1 MQNSAMRCV
10 VALLVFAVIGVTH
23 AQESLSLDEA
33 LAIAKKQNPDIII
46 ARKQVEAAHGGVIEA
61 RAGLLPSVISS
72 GLLRKRAEQ
81 EQSRL
86 REDDYN
92 ASVRAVQSIYTS
104 GANKARVAIARL
116 IEEKRAL
123 ELAAVEERVAM
134 DVRSAYYE
142 LLLNRSKLEVRE
154 EAVTV
159 MRDELKAQEE
169 RFTAGTVGELN
180 VRRAEVSLGNEQP
193 ELYDAQTRLQN
204 SYLRIDELC
213 GVQPKTK
220 GAQFNASGRLQ
231 YRPRHPDLSECL
243 SHAVAAR
250 PEMRAR
256 QIDVEIEEQQLIID

>member
-1 MQNSAMRCV
+1 MLRGVVAVLVLLGCASARGQNS
-10 VALLVFAVIGVTH
+10 LT
-23 AQESLSLDEA
+23 LDEA
-33 LAIAKKQNPDIII
+33 LLLAKKQNPDIVV

-104 GANKARVAIARL
+104 GANKAHVAIARL

-123 ELAAVEERVAM
+123 ELAAVEDRVAM

-180 VRRAEVSLGNEQP
+180 
-193 ELYDAQTRLQN
+193 
-204 SYLRIDELC
+204 
-213 GVQPKTK
+213 
-220 GAQFNASGRLQ
+220 
-231 YRPRHPDLSECL
+231 
-243 SHAVAAR
+243 
-250 PEMRAR
+250 
-256 QIDVEIEEQQLIID
+256 